1 MLKDVPHS
9 GPSVGGCPSMT
20 VMPTLN
26 APEASAAIPGLTR
39 NWTFQ
44 PAAVRVSERLRTAN
58 RVLRY
63 ASRAPA
69 SAVLKPAR
77 PAARWVVCFVYVPGA
92 GLSAGQRFTLE
103 RLKALALPVLVVCAC
118 PRDSAVLPVL
128 RELCDAL
135 LWKDLP
141 GYDFSAYRL
150 ALSHLAAHSPGAD
163 VLVMN
168 DSVYGPFSDL
178 REVFDTAPWG
188 LTGFTASNQ
197 RAPHIQ
203 SYAFLLRD
211 VRPST
216 MVWLA
221 PVLLPGLAFNQFR
234 QVVDLQ
240 ETRFARVASRSMSV
254 GALWFGDV
262 RDVSDPTLARPL
274 ELLDGGFPF
283 LKRSLL
289 GKHQGIIERE
299 AVLARLEALGHPLP
313 SSESEPV

>member
-1 MLKDVPHS
+1 MAAMQPLDEPVSSP
-9 GPSVGGCPSMT
+9 
-20 VMPTLN
+20 
-26 APEASAAIPGLTR
+26 AIPGLIR

-44 PAAVRVSERLRTAN
+44 PSPVRWGESVRTVS
-58 RVLRY
+58 RVLRH
-63 ASRAPA
+63 ARRAPA
-69 SAVLKPAR
+69 SAVLKPAS
-77 PAARWVVCFVYVPGA
+77 PAARWVAYFVYVPDGE
-92 GLSAGQRFTLE
+92 LTAGQRFTLE
-103 RLKALALPVLVVCAC
+103 RLKASALPLLVVCAC
-118 PRDSAVLPVL
+118 RRDAAVLQAL
-128 RELCDAL
+128 RGLCDAL

-178 REVFDTAPWG
+178 REVFDTVPWA

-211 VRPST
+211 LRPST
-216 MVWLA
+216 MARLA
-221 PVLLPGLAFNQFR
+221 PVLLPGIAFDQFR
-234 QVVDLQ
+234 HIVDLQ
-240 ETRFARVASRSMSV
+240 ELRFARVAARSMSV

-262 RDVSDPTLARPL
+262 REVNDPTLVRPM
-274 ELLDGGFPF
+274 ELLDCGFPF

-289 GKHQGIIERE
+289 GKHQGFIERDV
-299 AVLARLEALGHPLP
+299 VLARLQALGHPLP
-313 SSESEPV
+313 SGAADPV

>member
-1 MLKDVPHS
+1 
-9 GPSVGGCPSMT
+9 
-20 VMPTLN
+20 MPTLN
-26 APEASAAIPGLTR
+26 EPEASAVIPGLTR
-39 NWTFQ
+39 NWTFR
-44 PAAVRVSERLRTAN
+44 PSAVRWSERLRTAN

-69 SAVLKPAR
+69 AAVLKPAS
-77 PAARWVVCFVYVPGA
+77 PAARWLVYFVFVPEA

-118 PRDSAVLPVL
+118 PRGAAVLQEL
-128 RELCDAL
+128 GGLCDAL

-150 ALSHLAAHSPGAD
+150 ALTHLAAHSPGAD

-197 RAPHIQ
+197 RAAHIQ
-203 SYAFLLRD
+203 SYAFLLRN
-211 VRPST
+211 VRRST

-234 QVVDLQ
+234 HIVDLQ
-240 ETRFARVASRSMSV
+240 ETRFARVAARSMSV

-262 RDVSDPTLARPL
+262 QEVSDPTLARPL

-289 GKHQGIIERE
+289 GKHQGVIERDK
-299 AVLARLEALGHPLP
+299 VVARLTALGHPLP
-313 SSESEPV
+313 PGAAGP

>member
-178 REVFDTAPWG
+178 REVFDTAPWA

-262 RDVSDPTLARPL
+262 QDVSDPTLARPL

-289 GKHQGIIERE
+289 GKHQGVIERE

>member
-1 MLKDVPHS
+1 M
-9 GPSVGGCPSMT
+9 
-20 VMPTLN
+20 
-26 APEASAAIPGLTR
+26 R
-39 NWTFQ
+39 W
-44 PAAVRVSERLRTAN
+44 SERLRTAN

-63 ASRAPA
+63 ARRAPA
-69 SAVLKPAR
+69 SAVLKPAP
-77 PAARWVVCFVYVPGA
+77 PAARWVVCFVYVPGD

-103 RLKALALPVLVVCAC
+103 RLRALALPVLVVCAC
-118 PRDSAVLPVL
+118 PRDAAVLQGL
-128 RELCDAL
+128 LGLCDAL

-150 ALSHLAAHSPGAD
+150 ALSHLAGHSPGAD

-168 DSVYGPFSDL
+168 DSVYGPFSDF
-178 REVFDTAPWG
+178 REVFDTAPWA
-188 LTGFTASNQ
+188 LAGFTASNQ
-197 RAPHIQ
+197 RAAHIQ

-216 MVWLA
+216 MARLA

-240 ETRFARVASRSMSV
+240 ETRFARVAARSMSV

-262 RDVSDPTLARPL
+262 RDVSDPTLARPM
-274 ELLDGGFPF
+274 ELLEAGFPF

-289 GKHQGIIERE
+289 GKHQDAIERDE
-299 AVLARLEALGHPLP
+299 VLARLEALGHPLP
-313 SSESEPV
+313 SSMADPV

>member
-289 GKHQGIIERE
+289 GKHQGVIERE

>member
-1 MLKDVPHS
+1 MLKGVPLS
-9 GPSVGGCPSMT
+9 GPSVGECPSMT

-289 GKHQGIIERE
+289 GKHQGVIERE